1 MTFTSSVPL
10 ADLLDDFAITTMAQL
25 IHIYSPKTIG
35 DKEEMIQWCE
45 AIASTSYV
53 LAGAMMNSRSTL
65 HEVIV
70 KDFQEKETDAA

>member
-10 ADLLDDFAITTMAQL
+10 ADLMDDFAITTMAQL
-25 IHIYSPKTIG
+25 IHIYSPQDMG

-53 LAGAMMNSRSTL
+53 LAGAMMNARSTL
-65 HEVIV
+65 HTAIV
-70 KDFQEKETDAA
+70 NDLPGEEPDAA

>member
-10 ADLLDDFAITTMAQL
+10 ADLMDDFAITTMAQL

-53 LAGAMMNSRSTL
+53 LAGAMMNARSTL
-65 HEVIV
+65 HTAIV
-70 KDFQEKETDAA
+70 NDSPGEEPDAA

>member
-25 IHIYSPKTIG
+25 IHIYSPQDMG

>member
-10 ADLLDDFAITTMAQL
+10 ADLMDDFAITTMAQL
-25 IHIYSPKTIG
+25 IHVYSLQKIG

-53 LAGAMMNSRSTL
+53 LAGAMMNARSTL
-65 HEVIV
+65 HKAIV
-70 KDFQEKETDAA
+70 NDFQEKESNAA

>member
-10 ADLLDDFAITTMAQL
+10 ADLMDDFATTTMAQL
-25 IHIYSPKTIG
+25 IHVYSLQKIG

-53 LAGAMMNSRSTL
+53 LAGAMMNARSTL
-65 HEVIV
+65 HEAIAN
-70 KDFQEKETDAA
+70 DSQEKESNAA

>member
-10 ADLLDDFAITTMAQL
+10 ADLMDDFAITTMAQL
-25 IHIYSPKTIG
+25 IHIYSLKTIG

-53 LAGAMMNSRSTL
+53 LAGAMMNARSTL
-65 HEVIV
+65 HKVMAN
-70 KDFQEKETDAA
+70 DSPDKEPDAA

>member
-10 ADLLDDFAITTMAQL
+10 ADLMDDFAITTMAQL
-25 IHIYSPKTIG
+25 IHVYSPQDMG

-53 LAGAMMNSRSTL
+53 LAGAMMNARSTL
-65 HEVIV
+65 HKVIV
-70 KDFQEKETDAA
+70 SDSPDKEPDAA

>member
-25 IHIYSPKTIG
+25 IHIYSPQDMG
-35 DKEEMIQWCE
+35 NKEEMIQWCE

-65 HEVIV
+65 HGVIV

>member
-10 ADLLDDFAITTMAQL
+10 ADLMDDFAITTMAQL
-25 IHIYSPKTIG
+25 IHIYSLKTIG

-53 LAGAMMNSRSTL
+53 LAGAMMNARSTL
-65 HEVIV
+65 HTAIV
-70 KDFQEKETDAA
+70 NDSPGEEPDAA